1 MLSHQALPHPPGGVA
16 LLSRRRHIRQ
26 QPTIHNGHPRI
37 DRRPRPR
44 RVLLPR
50 RRHRILQ
57 RLPHRAAVHLVPGR
71 ELPDRQPPPR
81 RWSRRIASNSSTQHR
96 ILTDPP
102 RRRHRHGR
110 SETWVGPTFATT
122 HRPPPD
128 RSSRSRRGRNP
139 RRQRRQVGP
148 GQVTTPRGR
157 DRGRGTAGRDC
168 TAGSDVQLGRPR
180 AQAVRQ
186 PDVAPSTRRATQ
198 GQPPAR
204 PASPLR
210 DGAGGLG
217 VPCNLRCLRCLR
229 RQQGLPQ
236 RNGYGPLWP
245 AAGWFAWSPPSG
257 VHPAPAPSRGAKS
270 DNQGQSSTTEFTSQT
285 VRESDSH
292 QSSHLR
298 AARPR
303 LSHTEHFYLGPCRD
317 SRRAD
322 CPPEPVQGLVD

>member
-37 DRRPRPR
+37 DRRPR
-44 RVLLPR
+44 
-50 RRHRILQ
+50 HRMLQ
-57 RLPHRAAVHLVPGR
+57 RLPHRARRCTSSRAVSSR
-71 ELPDRQPPPR
+71 IDNPPCPR

-148 GQVTTPRGR
+148 GQVTTPKGR

-217 VPCNLRCLRCLR
+217 VPCPCGACGANRACRNATDTAPMAGSGLVRLVTAVRGSSRPGPFTR
-229 RQQGLPQ
+229 R
-236 RNGYGPLWP
+236 
-245 AAGWFAWSPPSG
+245 
-257 VHPAPAPSRGAKS
+257 KS

-292 QSSHLR
+292 QSSPLR